1 MPDASSARF
10 TYRAF
15 ISYSHRDKAWADWLH
30 KALETYR
37 VPSRL
42 VGTITAH
49 GVIPRR
55 LNPVFRDRDELSSSP
70 ELGSKINQALAQ
82 SENLIVICS
91 PAAATSRWVNE
102 EVLAWKRMGRSERIF
117 CLIVGGEPDAS
128 DLPGHEAEEC
138 FCPALRFVSDADGR
152 PTNER
157 TEPIAAD
164 ARPGKDG
171 KPNAKLK
178 LIAGMLDVGF
188 DALKQRELQR
198 RNRRMVSIT
207 ALALAVMA
215 VTIALAVFALISRHD
230 AVIAQ
235 HKAEVARH
243 DAVVSQQAAERRQKQ
258 AENLV
263 DFMLGNLSDKLLAES
278 RLDVMQDVDNHA
290 MAYFKS
296 LPITD
301 INDTALAQRAKAL
314 EKIGSVRMASGDLP
328 GALEAFRA
336 SASISSRLANAETAN
351 TARWVAYSRTLAYIG
366 MARWNQGKLA
376 DAHTNFETARKA
388 LQRSL
393 KYTPNNLPL
402 LQQLTYLDNDL
413 DHVLA
418 SLGQSAKASQLSRE
432 RLEFDQRLLKVKP
445 DDIDY
450 ASDLGAAHNEL
461 GRLAL
466 QRGDLATA
474 ITEYREDDTIETRLS
489 LRNASDRSQR
499 QFMLQTHAILG
510 RTLALAGDEA
520 GGMHDL
526 QQSVDWA
533 IELSKFD
540 PQDTGL
546 LDLTALYSTQLAG
559 LQRESGHL
567 PAANTLNA
575 RAITILAALIKKDP
589 TNDDWQSDYA
599 GTLIEQAAESRAL
612 ADVAAARSQAR
623 IALRILEP
631 MLAKHPDQ
639 RDTLLATTNAKL
651 LLASVSN
658 DPDAARSLREQAL
671 QTMLAVKSDR
681 KDPRL
686 LGLQAG
692 ALLGMGGNGEA
703 KLLIKQLWSA
713 GYREPGFV
721 EMLQRER
728 IAYPA
733 NPAFQHRI
741 AETER
746 SGTTAAAQ
754 SPAGTKD

>member
-55 LNPVFRDRDELSSSP
+55 LHPVFRDRDELSSSP

-376 DAHTNFETARKA
+376 DAHKNFETARKA

-393 KYTPNNLPL
+393 KYTPNDLPL

-575 RAITILAALIKKDP
+575 RAITILAALIKKDQ

-599 GTLIEQAAESRAL
+599 GALIEQAAESRAL

-754 SPAGTKD
+754 PPAGTKD